1 MIQKV
6 LGGLGMLT
14 AATGL
19 LISWRTLD
27 ATTIPQ
33 IVLNEAAWVPATVGT
48 AVTAA
53 SMTRRAPLGWAF
65 GALGVGLSALPLLE
79 IRKTING
86 LESAMTGGF
95 GADYEQR
102 MPLEVLRRTAQQR
115 FPAHG
120 LHISAPVTVTHDV
133 VFAEYHTRP
142 LKLDVYRPTV
152 APAVGDRYPAVLV
165 LHGGGWRS
173 GDKGVYFS
181 AHHRALAAQGMVVF
195 DAQYRYTSEAPW
207 PAQLEDVRTAIR
219 WIRAHADEY
228 RINPDQLA
236 LLGRSAGGHL
246 ALQAAYRATGQ
257 DADTAVSG
265 VIAIYAPTNLRLM
278 LHEHDARVVALVGGT
293 SDEVPD
299 AYADA
304 SPLDFAERPDLPP
317 TLLIHGYRDDVV
329 GPVHAELLLNRLRY
343 QRVPAALLRLPWS
356 RHGFDGVTFG
366 VGAPLVQYYI
376 DRFLGWSL
384 HRNAAL

>member
-27 ATTIPQ
+27 AVPIPQ
-33 IVLNEAAWVPATVGT
+33 IVLNEIAWLPATAGT

-53 SMTRRAPLGWAF
+53 SLSQRARLGWAF
-65 GALGVGLSALPLLE
+65 GAVGVGLSVLPLLE
-79 IRKTING
+79 IRKTIHA
-86 LESAMTGGF
+86 LDSAMVGGF

-102 MPLEVLRRTAQQR
+102 TPPEVLRRASQQR
-115 FPAHG
+115 LSLSG
-120 LHISAPVTVTHDV
+120 LQTAAPVTLTRDV
-133 VFAEYHTRP
+133 VFAQRELRS

-152 APAVGDRYPAVLV
+152 PPAVGDRYPAVLA

-173 GDKGVYFS
+173 GDKGMQFR
-181 AHHRALAAQGMVVF
+181 AHHRALATQGIVVF
-195 DAQYRYTSEAPW
+195 DAQYRFSSEAPW
-207 PAQLEDVRTAIR
+207 PAQLDDVRAAIR

-228 RINPDQLA
+228 QIDPNRLS

-246 ALQAAYRATGQ
+246 ALQAAYRATG
-257 DADTAVSG
+257 DYVDTAVSG
-265 VIAIYAPTNLRLM
+265 VIGIYAPTNLRLM
-278 LHEHDARVVALVGGT
+278 LREHDARVIALIGGT

-317 TLLIHGYRDDVV
+317 TLMIHGYRDDVV

-343 QRVPAALLRLPWS
+343 QRVPSALLRLPWS

-366 VGAPLVQYYI
+366 IGAPLVQYYI

-384 HRNAAL
+384 YRDATF

>member
-1 MIQKV
+1 LVIRKV

-27 ATTIPQ
+27 DFNIPQ
-33 IVLNEAAWVPATVGT
+33 IALNETAWLPAAVGT

-53 SMTRRAPLGWAF
+53 SVNRRARLGWAF

-79 IRKTING
+79 IRRTINDID
-86 LESAMTGGF
+86 SSMVGGF
-95 GADYEQR
+95 GADYVQR
-102 MPLEVLRRTAQQR
+102 IPPEALRRASQQR
-115 FPAHG
+115 
-120 LHISAPVTVTHDV
+120 ISLDGFQTAAPSTLTRDLVY
-133 VFAEYHTRP
+133 AERELRT
-142 LKLDVYRPTV
+142 LKLDVYQPTIPPV
-152 APAVGDRYPAVLV
+152 VGERYPAVLA

-173 GDKGVYFS
+173 GDKGGYFE
-181 AHHRALAAQGMVVF
+181 AHHRTLAGQGIVVF
-195 DAQYRYTSEAPW
+195 DAQYRFTSEAPW
-207 PAQLEDVRTAIR
+207 PAQLDDVRTAMR
-219 WIRAHADEY
+219 WIRVHAADY
-228 RINPDQLA
+228 QIDPDKIV

-246 ALQAAYRATGQ
+246 ALQAAYRATGD

-265 VIAIYAPTNLRLM
+265 VIGIYAPTNLRLM
-278 LHEHDARVVALVGGT
+278 LHEHDARVIALVGGT
-293 SDEVPD
+293 SDEVPE

-329 GPVHAELLLNRLRY
+329 GPVHAELLLNKLRY
-343 QRVPAALLRLPWS
+343 QRVPSALLRLPWS

-366 VGAPLVQYYI
+366 VGAPLVQYYM
-376 DRFLGWSL
+376 DRFLGWSFY
-384 HRNAAL
+384 RDVV